1 MKRLFSTILALF
13 LLSGLALA
21 HEGERHIMGKVTAI
35 SSNSITVET
44 AAKEPKTVTVAITAQ
59 TKFVNSGAAASA
71 NDLKVGAR
79 VVIHAK
85 EDGKGF
91 VATTVSFGKS
101 PQAVKH
107 HWVGYL

>member
-13 LLSGLALA
+13 LLSGLALG

-35 SSNSITVET
+35 SANSIIVKT

-71 NDLKVGAR
+71 KDLKVGDR

-85 EDGKGF
+85 ENGEKLEAA
-91 VATTVSFGKS
+91 VVSFGKS
-101 PQAVKH
+101 PQATKH
-107 HWVGYL
+107 R